1 MIAITGATGNLG
13 REVVR
18 LLVER
23 VAAPEVVAVVRSAGK
38 AQNLAASGV
47 TVREA
52 DYSKPETLSAA
63 FTDVEKVLLIS
74 SSEVGH
80 RIPQHQAV
88 VDSAKHAGAKL
99 LVYTSILCADTSALV
114 LSQEHRAT
122 EEYIRNSGIPFVILR
137 NGWYLENQTG
147 ALAPA
152 ITHGAILGAAGN
164 GRFAAAARAD
174 YAGAAVTVLTADG
187 HAGKT
192 YELGGDVPYTLT
204 ELAAEVSKQTGKTI
218 AYHDLPQKQYA
229 EALVGFG
236 LPEILAEAVADAEAG
251 AAKGA
256 LDSTSHDLNQLLGR
270 PTTSLSAAVS
280 SALQA

>member
-38 AQNLAASGV
+38 AQDLAASGV

-80 RIPQHQAV
+80 RIPQHKAV
-88 VDSAKHAGAKL
+88 VDAAKKAGAKL
-99 LVYTSILCADTSALV
+99 LVYTSILSADTSPLILAK
-114 LSQEHRAT
+114 EHKAT
-122 EEYIRNSGIPFVILR
+122 EEYIRNSGISFVILR

-152 ITHGAILGAAGN
+152 IAHGAILGAAGD

-174 YAGAAVTVLTADG
+174 YAEAAVTVLTADG

-192 YELGGDVPYTLT
+192 YELGGDVPYTLP
-204 ELAAEVSKQTGKTI
+204 ELAAEVSKQTGKTV
-218 AYHDLPQKQYA
+218 AYQDLPQKKYA

-236 LPEILAEAVADAEAG
+236 LPEILAQAVADADAG

-256 LDSTSHDLNQLLGR
+256 LDTTSHDLNQLLGR
-270 PTTSLSAAVS
+270 PTTSLSVAVS
-280 SALQA
+280 SALKA